1 MLSVVIDEMAEHM
14 LEFIEPTL
22 NIIEPL
28 CNYATNGDIRSSS
41 CHCLSGLVKAAK
53 IKDPVAA

>member
-14 LEFIEPTL
+14 MEFIEPTL

-28 CNYATNGDIRSSS
+28 CNYDTNGDIRSSS